1 MTDTQA
7 ASIALYVHFP
17 WCAAKCPYCDFN
29 SHPLRGELEAS
40 GYTAALLTDLQATLA
55 AFDEQRP
62 NQTSRPAPI
71 GSVFF
76 GGGTPSLF
84 PADSFARL
92 LEVLAPRLLPDAEV
106 TMEANP
112 GTTEHHDFRSYRQ
125 AGINRLSL
133 GAQSFDDL
141 ALKRLGRI
149 HGARDTRRAF
159 DRAVA
164 GGFERINLDL
174 MYGLPEQSVA
184 GARSDLNEALALEP
198 EHLSWYQLT
207 LEPRTE
213 FHRKPPPLPGE
224 ATLAGMEAAG
234 LEQLAG
240 RGYERYEVSAY
251 ARSGGRSQHNLT
263 YWTFGDYLGV
273 GAGAHGKWLDRT
285 GTTVRTHKARSP
297 RLYLREPT
305 ALALSPVAVDALP
318 AEFAMNVLRL
328 THGVPADQWQQRTG
342 RSALELAQPWERLA
356 ELGLMHRDRFATTV
370 RGYELLDSVVAEF
383 LSDDSR
389 S

>member
-1 MTDTQA
+1 MTARKA
-7 ASIALYVHFP
+7 APVALYVHFP
-17 WCAAKCPYCDFN
+17 WCVAKCPYCDFN
-29 SHPLRGELEAS
+29 SHPLRGELDVR
-40 GYTAALLTDLQATLA
+40 GYGEALLTDLQATLS
-55 AFDEQRP
+55 AFDDAR
-62 NQTSRPAPI
+62 SDPARI
-71 GSVFF
+71 DSVFF

-84 PADSFARL
+84 PADSFAEL
-92 LEVLAPRLLPDAEV
+92 LDALGPRLLPDAEI

-141 ALKRLGRI
+141 ALKRLGRV
-149 HGARDTRRAF
+149 HGAQDTRRAF

-184 GARSDLNEALALEP
+184 GAGNDLAEALALGP

-213 FHRKPPPLPGE
+213 FHRQPPPLPAETTLE
-224 ATLAGMEAAG
+224 AMEEAGH
-234 LEQLAG
+234 EQLAA

-251 ARSGGRSQHNLT
+251 ARGGARSRHNLT

-273 GAGAHGKWLDRT
+273 GAGAHGKWLDHA
-285 GTTVRTHKARSP
+285 GTTVRAHKVRSP
-297 RLYLREPT
+297 RLYLRDPE
-305 ALALSPVAVDALP
+305 ALTVSAVAVDALP

-328 THGVPADQWQQRTG
+328 TDGVPADQWQQQTG
-342 RSALELAQPWERLA
+342 RPASELAESWERLA
-356 ELGLMHRDRFATTV
+356 DLGLMRQDRFATTK
-370 RGYELLDSVVAEF
+370 RGYELLDSVVATF
-383 LSDDSR
+383 LSQAS
-389 S
+389 SAAPS